1 MKATTLFT
9 LTIALVLGLGAA
21 ATAKYFGFFEPKAQ
35 AAVEKPPEKPPVL
48 LLVAGTNLFKGHALS
63 AADVKVRPARGE
75 ELADYNTNAKDY
87 LPPVVN
93 AANFRIMAEHL
104 EADRPIKVKHLDPQ
118 EFESLEKRM
127 SPYMRAVNLDVP
139 KVRCAGGSLLRD
151 DRVDVF
157 LTTLVATGP
166 ANTGPD
172 GHPHLRMAC
181 IARDCRV
188 VMKRN
193 QLLTALQ
200 ANPEVVPYT
209 LEVNPYRAAL
219 ITYAEHKGLITLVP
233 RARNKAEMPVTP
245 VGKPSFSDLESD
257 EYKDED
263 TRVEKVER
271 LTYTV
276 GDKDLSRL
284 FQLPELQAKVP
295 PPPPT
300 RVAIIKGVNPDGE
313 KSFNPDG
320 KPVAGTAGS
329 SSAVTGGVGR
339 GAMPTTPGART
350 TTAAG
355 GPAEYYG
362 PVAYFFSK
370 PDDPEVD
377 DVTGKAKGGLS
388 PRTTPKAPAHAPAA
402 PKKKL

>member
-21 ATAKYFGFFEPKAQ
+21 ATAKYFGFFEPKAL

-48 LLVAGTNLFKGHALS
+48 LLVAGTNLFKGHALT

-75 ELADYNTNAKDY
+75 EIADYNLNGKDY

-104 EADRPIKVKHLDPQ
+104 EADKPIKVKYLEPQ
-118 EFESLEKRM
+118 EFESLEKRI
-127 SPYMRAVNLDVP
+127 SPYMRTVNLDVP
-139 KVRCAGGSLLRD
+139 KVRCAGGSLVRD

-157 LTTLVATGP
+157 LTTLVASGP
-166 ANTGPD
+166 ADAGPN

-200 ANPEVVPYT
+200 ANPDVVPYT

-219 ITYAEHKGLITLVP
+219 ITYADHKGLITLVP

-245 VGKPSFSDLESD
+245 VGRPTFTDMESD

-263 TRVEKVER
+263 DRVQGVEK

-276 GDKDLSRL
+276 GDKDLTRL
-284 FQLPELQAKVP
+284 FQLPELKSKVP

-320 KPVAGTAGS
+320 KPVAGAS
-329 SSAVTGGVGR
+329 SSVSGGEGRGVG
-339 GAMPTTPGART
+339 ASASGART
-350 TTAAG
+350 PATS
-355 GPAEYYG
+355 GPADYYG
-362 PVAYFFSK
+362 PLAYYFAK

-377 DVTGKAKGGLS
+377 EVTGKTKGGLN
-388 PRTTPKAPAHAPAA
+388 PRTAPKAPAAAPSA